1 MEESFLQDLVLSVCI
16 LAAVQSVRAAID
28 GTLQGLLIV
37 KADLD
42 REASRFSRRISD
54 APGQE
59 RQYVSIARQQ
69 EIKAGLYLWRGKG
82 TFLKC
87 NLDMSLG

>member
-1 MEESFLQDLVLSVCI
+1 MGAPGFWDEPETAQKT
-16 LAAVQSVRAAID
+16 VQAAIN

-54 APGQE
+54 APG
-59 RQYVSIARQQ
+59 
-69 EIKAGLYLWRGKG
+69 
-82 TFLKC
+82 
-87 NLDMSLG
+87 